1 MDRRFV
7 IVFFIAIFISSFSA
21 LSQQGQICRLQNA
34 SFEGLSSSGKTP
46 SKWENCGA
54 PRESEPDIQPNQFGV
69 TRLAH
74 QGQTYLGLV
83 VRDNDTHEGIS
94 QRLSSPLK
102 ADNCYKF
109 SIWLCRS
116 EFYNSKSSTTGKDAN
131 YSLPVRFN
139 IYGGSIPCQKL
150 QLLGF
155 VDEIANTEW
164 KEFFF
169 EFKARQD
176 YAYITIEANHKKPS
190 LFPYNG
196 NVLVDQASDFV
207 PTKCDE
213 KVLAKANKPKNT
225 IKPDVKRPD
234 SGGVASAITKPTDI
248 PSAYDTKPTISATY
262 DRKKMRI
269 GQTIRIEKLYFDA
282 DSTKLNRSTYPIL
295 NELYQFMS
303 ANTDVNIEVGGHTND
318 TPTDDFCDHLSSA
331 RARAVAEYL
340 ISKGIHES
348 RVSYRGYGKRNPLF
362 PNSTSENRK
371 RNQRVE
377 IKILSIG

>member
-7 IVFFIAIFISSFSA
+7 IVFFISTFIASFVA
-21 LSQQGQICRLQNA
+21 LGQQGQVCRLQNG
-34 SFEGLSSSGKTP
+34 SFEGLTSSGKTP

-54 PRESEPDIQPNQFGV
+54 PNESEPDIQPNQFGV
-69 TRLAH
+69 ARLAH

-83 VRDNDTHEGIS
+83 VRDNDTHEGVS
-94 QRLSSPLK
+94 QRLSSTLK
-102 ADNCYKF
+102 KDNCYKF

-155 VDEIANTEW
+155 VEEVTNTEW
-164 KEFFF
+164 KEYFF
-169 EFKARQD
+169 EFKTRQD
-176 YAYITIEANHKKPS
+176 YAYISIEANHKKPS

-196 NVLVDQASDFV
+196 NVLVDQASDFM
-207 PTKCDE
+207 PMKCDE
-213 KVLAKANKPKNT
+213 KALAKANKNKNA
-225 IKPDVKRPD
+225 IKPDIKRPD
-234 SGGVASAITKPTDI
+234 SGGIASTITKPADVPT
-248 PSAYDTKPTISATY
+248 AYDTKTTLSSTY
-262 DRKKMRI
+262 DRKKMKI

-282 DSTKLNRSTYPIL
+282 DSVKLSRSTYPIL

-318 TPTDDFCDHLSSA
+318 TPTDEFCDHLSSS

-348 RVSYRGYGKRNPLF
+348 RVLYRGYGKRNPLF
-362 PNSTSENRK
+362 PNTTSENRK